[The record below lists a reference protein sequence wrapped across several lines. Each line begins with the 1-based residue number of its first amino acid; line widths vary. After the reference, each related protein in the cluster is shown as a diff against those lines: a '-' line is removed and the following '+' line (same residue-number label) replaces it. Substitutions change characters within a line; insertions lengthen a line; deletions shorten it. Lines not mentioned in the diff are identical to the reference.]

1 MTISLTKPAAGS
13 VGWQAAIN
21 QNFTDIETAINSGG
35 GVPTGSIAMYGG
47 TSAPSGWLLC
57 DGSAVSRSTYSALF
71 TAISTNFGVGDGST
85 TFNVPDLR
93 SRSPLGTGQ
102 GSGLSSRSIG
112 ALVPAG
118 GGGETHTL
126 TIGEMPAHNHG
137 FDSWA
142 GSTGTS
148 SPLQSNGINANG
160 LTTYT
165 VGGGGAHNNM
175 HPCQV
180 VTFII
185 KT

>member
-102 GSGLSSRSIG
+102 GSGLSNR
-112 ALVPAG
+112 ALAATL
-118 GGGETHTL
+118 GEENHQL
-126 TIGEMPAHNHG
+126 TVNEMPSHRHG
-137 FDSWA
+137 YDSWA
-142 GSTGTS
+142 GTTGTS
-148 SPLQSNGINANG
+148 TPLQSNGVYNNG
-160 LTTYT
+160 LTTYYT
-165 VGGGGAHNNM
+165 GGDAAHNTM
-175 HPCQV
+175 HPCLV